1 MSREEVGNEM
11 AYHGMIVL
19 ECPVEEG
26 LGKLEGNVTFRAEQA
41 ENLVAREILMKT
53 MMEWS

>member
-41 ENLVAREILMKT
+41 ENLVARK
-53 MMEWS
+53 S